1 VIPQLRTAGKTNV
14 AGGRAKLDDDQSS
27 ELFRS
32 VVMPHLADGL
42 ALARWLA
49 GNVTDAE
56 DIVQDAAIKA
66 LRAVSRFDGG
76 NPRAWV
82 LAIVRN
88 TAFSWFAKHRP
99 KALLMVGGLAEI
111 DEATYGDETQ
121 PDLGPETP
129 EASLIRRA
137 DAAMVEAAIAELPL
151 PFREI
156 LVFRDIN
163 GLSYREIAELL
174 NVPIGTVM
182 SRLSRARARLATLI
196 AEKDK

>member
-1 VIPQLRTAGKTNV
+1 
-14 AGGRAKLDDDQSS
+14 
-27 ELFRS
+27 
-32 VVMPHLADGL
+32 MPHLADGL

-111 DEATYGDETQ
+111 DEATYGDERQ
-121 PDLGPETP
+121 PDLGPDTP
-129 EASLIRRA
+129 EATLIRRA

-174 NVPIGTVM
+174 SVPVGTVM
-182 SRLSRARARLATLI
+182 SRLSRARARLATII

>member
-1 VIPQLRTAGKTNV
+1 LKPHTGTSGNTHA
-14 AGGRAKLDDDQSS
+14 AGGRARLDDDRSA

-42 ALARWLA
+42 ALARGLA
-49 GNVTDAE
+49 GNLTDAE
-56 DIVQDAAIKA
+56 DILQDAAVKA
-66 LRAVSRFDGG
+66 LRAVAQFEGG
-76 NPRAWV
+76 NSRAWV

-88 TAFSWFAKHRP
+88 TAFSWFARHRP

-111 DEATYGDETQ
+111 DEATYGDEPQ

-129 EASLIRRA
+129 EAALIRRA
-137 DAAMVEAAIAELPL
+137 DASMVEAAIAELPL

-174 NVPIGTVM
+174 NIPAGTVM
-182 SRLSRARARLATLI
+182 SRLSRARARLATCI